1 MTDGMDDLTPRLR
14 ALCDLQLAAAREY
27 SGRHEY
33 DGQVQDLSR
42 AGVAAGLGQL
52 AGAARALGE
61 GGGSD
66 RAQGGS

>member
-1 MTDGMDDLTPRLR
+1 VFGWPVDV
-14 ALCDLQLAAAREY
+14 E
-27 SGRHEY
+27 E
-33 DGQVQDLSR
+33 
-42 AGVAAGLGQL
+42 L